1 MKALL
6 FCCLTLLLLAV
17 NALAGSINLGTASSF
32 GVLGASTVTN
42 TGPSV
47 VNGDLGLYPG
57 TSITGFPPGIV
68 NGTIDQTNAA
78 AMQAQ
83 ADALTAYNVLAG
95 LSSTANL
102 TGMNLGGLTLTPGVY
117 TFNSSALLTGT
128 LTINFQG
135 LSNQNVVFQMGS
147 TLTTA
152 SASVVSVINPGVND
166 NIYWQVGSSA
176 TLGSTTDFEGSILAN
191 TSITL
196 DTGTTINCGRVIALN
211 AAVTMDDNTINI
223 DDCPGSMEVSEP
235 ATLAV
240 LAPGVAGVGVG
251 VAAIESPSFAGL
263 GLCAAIAAV
272 RRRRNR

>member
-1 MKALL
+1 MKALI
-6 FCCLTLLLLAV
+6 FSLLVLPLLAID
-17 NALAGSINLGTASSF
+17 ALAGPINLGTATSF

-47 VNGDLGLYPG
+47 INGDLGLYPG

-68 NGTIDQTNAA
+68 NGTTHLTDAV

-117 TFNSSALLTGT
+117 TFNSSALLNGA

-135 LSNQNVVFQMGS
+135 LSNQNIVFQMGS
-147 TLTTA
+147 TLTTG
-152 SASVVSVINPGVND
+152 SASSVLVTNPGNND

-176 TLGSTTDFEGSILAN
+176 TLGSATAFQGTIIAN

-196 DTGTTINCGRVIALN
+196 VTGTTINCGRAIALN
-211 AAVTMDDNTINI
+211 GAVTMDTNTVDIDNCAGAMPIPEPPTI
-223 DDCPGSMEVSEP
+223 
-235 ATLAV
+235 AV
-240 LAPGVAGVGVG
+240 LAPGLLGVGA
-251 VAAIESPSFAGL
+251 VAIQSSSLAGL
-263 GLCAAIAAV
+263 GLCGAIATF
-272 RRRRNR
+272 RRKRRFW